1 MILTV
6 RHTFMVTGPN
16 LDTCSQHVRFFL
28 NTTQLVRYDSVEIDP
43 EHSSRGTAPLFQ
55 QELNRALA
63 ENQAI
68 LTELLGELQQEGY
81 RQLDDLITLP
91 QGFQSKLLHTV
102 SHLLD
107 GFFGIDSRF
116 FDLDED
122 SHRLTAARRQQ
133 IKETPDQCWLIG
145 ITARLA
151 YGQNFKKRANK
162 TTRSSS
168 FPQPHQDAGILPSGS
183 A

>member
-6 RHTFMVTGPN
+6 RHTFMVTGPG

-28 NTTQLVRYDSVEIDP
+28 DTTQLVRYDSVEIDP
-43 EHSSRGTAPLFQ
+43 EHSICGTEPRFQ
-55 QELNRALA
+55 QELDLVLA

-68 LTELLGELQQEGY
+68 LTELLGELRQEGC

-91 QGFQSKLLHTV
+91 QGSQSKLLHTV

-122 SHRLTAARRQQ
+122 SHRLTAKRRQQ
-133 IKETPDQCWLIG
+133 IKDTPAQCWLIG
-145 ITARLA
+145 ITARSA
-151 YGQNFKKRANK
+151 YGQNFGQVFEKKSK
-162 TTRSSS
+162 
-168 FPQPHQDAGILPSGS
+168 QDN
-183 A
+183 

>member
-1 MILTV
+1 MLLTV
-6 RHTFMVTGPN
+6 RHAFMVTGPD
-16 LDTCSQHVRFFL
+16 LDTCAQHVRFFL
-28 NTTQLVRYDSVEIDP
+28 ETTQLVRYDLVEIDP
-43 EHSSRGTAPLFQ
+43 EHSIRGTEPRFQ
-55 QELNRALA
+55 QELDLVLA

-68 LTELLGELQQEGY
+68 LAELLGELRQEGC
-81 RQLDDLITLP
+81 RQLDDLLTLP

-122 SHRLTAARRQQ
+122 SHRLTAKRRQQ

-145 ITARLA
+145 ITAKSA
-151 YGQNFKKRANK
+151 YEQGFEKK
-162 TTRSSS
+162 SE
-168 FPQPHQDAGILPSGS
+168 
-183 A
+183 